1 MASWWT
7 AAELLDEL
15 EDNVVSRVI
24 QAVGLFGDILSLEDT
39 MEPNLSVGGP
49 ERLQSKTEE
58 AEEEDKSKKKSD
70 KQKELEVGQESL
82 KEEVKNNGEVK
93 GGEVGGDLVETEMM
107 TDDHKVGSGEEQ
119 KKSVAAGKEDQTSE
133 EIKGDIE
140 CSQKQKHISQREM
153 EEEDQAEVEEHC
165 KMLDGPNGEDGE
177 KERVLQG
184 EQGEEEEREMT
195 EKEQKSDD
203 EVESRATEIEE
214 QLGREEEEGTR
225 EMQAKE
231 VGEEDNT
238 DQEVSAETQ
247 GGGNLDGQE
256 EAAEDK
262 QYEVEG
268 KDMKP
273 KEESSQKAEE
283 KEEIC
288 EEDEGGDEEKTK
300 LDEEVVDKRHEGAES
315 KGQSELPVEPGEEMT
330 SKEEDDRQWEVE
342 GDKTMEKEE
351 EAKQGFEC
359 MERSAEKEKEQ
370 KDGSAEEAGSAGD
383 DERKDTGK
391 ADKEDKTEEEIWPQE
406 EQEAN
411 RRQVVKGKQQE
422 EEEED
427 EKVVHMALS
436 PVPETGRGS
445 EVLQAVTAVEEGS
458 KVCREHSQDVYSAS
472 LGHHND
478 PIEEG
483 EEKWD
488 DEEEGE
494 DEQEDEKA
502 EAPDRTQPAPLRD
515 TDIDSAGA
523 SQETSQQVEAQQ
535 LEERLQAPMT
545 SLPAEGCGVTPEPL
559 SGKLFLSMEPKKW
572 MRL

>member
-1 MASWWT
+1 M
-7 AAELLDEL
+7 LGEL

-49 ERLQSKTEE
+49 ERLQSKREEE
-58 AEEEDKSKKKSD
+58 AEEEDESKKKSD
-70 KQKELEVGQESL
+70 KQNEVEVGQESF
-82 KEEVKNNGEVK
+82 KEEVKKNGEAK
-93 GGEVGGDLVETEMM
+93 GGEGGGDLGETEMM
-107 TDDHKVGSGEEQ
+107 TDDHKVGSGVEQ

-133 EIKGDIE
+133 EIQGDIE
-140 CSQKQKHISQREM
+140 CSQKQKHISRREI
-153 EEEDQAEVEEHC
+153 EEEDQAEVEEHY
-165 KMLDGPNGEDGE
+165 KVLGGTDEEDGE

-203 EVESRATEIEE
+203 EVESRATELEE
-214 QLGREEEEGTR
+214 QLVEEGREEEGTR
-225 EMQAKE
+225 EMQAND

-238 DQEVSAETQ
+238 DQEVSVETQ
-247 GGGNLDGQE
+247 DGGNVDGQE

-262 QYEVEG
+262 QYEVEV
-268 KDMKP
+268 KDLKP
-273 KEESSQKAEE
+273 EEEENSQKAEE
-283 KEEIC
+283 KEIYK
-288 EEDEGGDEEKTK
+288 EDKGGAEEKTE
-300 LDEEVVDKRHEGAES
+300 LDEEVEDKRHEGAES
-315 KGQSELPVEPGEEMT
+315 RGQSELPVKPGEEMT
-330 SKEEDDRQWEVE
+330 SKEEDDRQWEEE

-351 EAKQGFEC
+351 EAKQGLEC
-359 MERSAEKEKEQ
+359 MEQSAEKEKEQ

-411 RRQVVKGKQQE
+411 RRQEVKGKQPE
-422 EEEED
+422 EEEE
-427 EKVVHMALS
+427 EVVQVALS
-436 PVPETGRGS
+436 PVPETGRGRGS
-445 EVLQAVTAVEEGS
+445 EALEAVPAVEEGS

-494 DEQEDEKA
+494 EDQEDEKA

-515 TDIDSAGA
+515 TNVDSAGA

-545 SLPAEGCGVTPEPL
+545 SLPAAGCGVTPEPL
-559 SGKLFLSMEPKKW
+559 SGEPLFFHGADNVDAPLI
-572 MRL
+572 